1 MKKSKAIDKYAC
13 PKDQI
18 HTSVLYEISFFHQ
31 LHKGPSSFHSF
42 PFTLYHYRYI
52 FVSLNSRIYN
62 KELVN

>member
-1 MKKSKAIDKYAC
+1 MKKSKAIDKYAS

-31 LHKGPSSFHSF
+31 LYNVPSSFHSF

-52 FVSLNSRIYN
+52 FVILSSRIYN
-62 KELVN
+62 KDLVN